1 MAPVL
6 KTQCPKCSGRLKI
19 TPKDEPMK
27 VRCPACQSSIR
38 IPSLADLPSKGQKA
52 DDELLDADEFLLSDE
67 DDADDEYGDY
77 DEYDEAASSDD
88 EYRDDYGDDEYE
100 DDQDAEYE
108 EMRRRRRRQQSA
120 RKKKKK
126 KPASEPVS
134 SAPQANVALI
144 SGICLAF
151 GAGLVGVMIW
161 LFSGGDDDGDG
172 VGTPVAEGTG
182 DSTGSETQG
191 AGSGG
196 NSGQEQKSEVVLDK
210 ALAFV
215 RDKAG
220 ILDKKERSSWVKN
233 PGGEFS
239 LNWVDVT
246 PKEPPPPIDIDKRV
260 ELSAKNA
267 GIVIGPSWSFLPRP
281 VFGENQVRVNMKTWQ
296 GDQLEGRR
304 DAMNSAAEVGYAM
317 SGGMTTDGTMIGQL
331 LKVRKSERHLYQH
344 WVTIHEY
351 DNTILHVIPNAKK
364 MTFLTN
370 DYILL
375 ATDGHAEYE
384 GDNPAEVYANSV
396 RNRRL
401 PHEVWFRNLTT
412 DEESA
417 RIQVRPGGQWM
428 LSPTADYLIVVHPD
442 EASAAPLRDP
452 TGPLFDGLP
461 AKTEIAIYKTE
472 NAEKVGEAVYSGLTV
487 GYTARYS
494 SDGKKLALHA
504 GTNLAVIDLANG
516 KVLAKGS
523 GLDLKENS
531 YRAPVWLA
539 GDRFLLLDWANLV
552 DVETGIFCGGFGS
565 PQANTRRE
573 PTAISDWLG
582 GEYFRYSSNQ
592 AYQRF
597 PVEELMSAARAIEN
611 PEANLL
617 ATGKVRLELE
627 AGKLD
632 SLEQATLRE
641 ALKEALRIRCHFE
654 VTDEEND
661 LLPIVQVAYA
671 EKQVEGPFSMERWHQ
686 DATRQKVETD
696 RKTWVKNVNVV
707 EATLDFKVVTPDG
720 RVLASFRKKGLGVPG
735 GMNFEI
741 PGQLQFR
748 NAAVLKA
755 VEELTLDFLPVL
767 VPVDPNGLALP
778 HQWQM
783 NAAPAE
789 KPDYAALNI
798 QKIEVDN
805 SWIDQD
811 LGLPIR
817 QFALLIQDLKTIVE
831 RGIGR
836 ANFAEIDGKPSI
848 VMESRQN
855 WFQVPV
861 EKDASATPLQMPAVR
876 RWAISPHPGG
886 EFAGFNEG
894 VLLIGSFSDPE
905 NAHQLKLEFTNRLCF
920 SGDGSRLAL
929 CLGQKG
935 GFVVYSVAD
944 LKKVSDISEATPLA
958 TFDEPDAQRE
968 MVFSG
973 DGRVL
978 VTSETGKIVA
988 FDVETGRGFFEHR
1001 VKSTPLKP
1009 KGVKSIAIN
1018 QDGSRLFAA
1027 IGEEVIEFSLK
1038 TLTEVRKFSE
1048 PFSYQLRLSPRGN
1061 RLAVARSNFA
1071 VGVIDLKGD
1080 PDPEVYKLGHTPGG
1094 GVNFPMNIDWS
1105 VDGTYLL
1112 GIARNGLSV
1121 WQIEKVSP

>member
-6 KTQCPKCSGRLKI
+6 KTQCPKCGGRLKI

-38 IPSLADLPSKGQKA
+38 IPSLSDLQAKGQKA
-52 DDELLDADEFLLSDE
+52 DDEMLEAEDYLLSDE
-67 DDADDEYGDY
+67 DEVEDEYGDY

-88 EYRDDYGDDEYE
+88 GYGEDEYVE
-100 DDQDAEYE
+100 GDYDQDDEYE
-108 EMRRRRRRQQSA
+108 EMRRKRRRQQSA

-126 KPASEPVS
+126 QPATEPLS
-134 SAPQANVALI
+134 SAPQMNRALI
-144 SGICLAF
+144 VGICLAF
-151 GAGLVGVMIW
+151 GAGFVGVIIW
-161 LFSGGDDDGDG
+161 LTTGGGGGG
-172 VGTPVAEGTG
+172 VGVPVAEGTG
-182 DSTGSETQG
+182 DSTAPVTQG
-191 AGSGG
+191 ANGGG
-196 NSGQEQKSEVVLDK
+196 NSEQEKPEVVLEK

-215 RDKAG
+215 RDRASV
-220 ILDKKERSSWVKN
+220 LDGVERSSWVKN
-233 PGGEFS
+233 PGGELS
-239 LNWVDVT
+239 LNWVDVS
-246 PKEPPPPIDIDKRV
+246 PKEPPPPLDIDKRI

-267 GIVIGPSWSFLPRP
+267 GIRIGSNWSFLPHP
-281 VFGENQVRVNMKTWQ
+281 AFGENQVRVNMKTWQ
-296 GDQLEGRR
+296 ADQLEGRR
-304 DAMNSAAEVGYAM
+304 DAMNSAAE
-317 SGGMTTDGTMIGQL
+317 SSLITSSGMTSDGTMIGQA
-331 LKVRKSERHLYQH
+331 LKIRKSDRHLDQH

-351 DNTILHVIPNAKK
+351 DNTILKVIPNAKK

-375 ATDGHAEYE
+375 ATDGLAEYE
-384 GDNPAEVYANSV
+384 GENPAAAYTNSV

-401 PHEVWFRNLTT
+401 PREVWFRTLTT
-412 DEESA
+412 DEETA
-417 RIQVRPGGQWM
+417 RIPVRPGGQWM
-428 LSPTADYLIVVHPD
+428 LAPEKDYLIVVHPD
-442 EASAAPLRDP
+442 EASAEGLKDP
-452 TGPLFDGLP
+452 MGPLFDGLP
-461 AKTEIAIYKTE
+461 SKTEIAIYKTE

-504 GTNLAVIDLANG
+504 GPNLAIIDLTNG

-523 GLDLKENS
+523 DLALEESS
-531 YRAPVWLA
+531 YRAPIWVA
-539 GDRFLLLDWANLV
+539 GDRFLLLDWVHLF
-552 DVETGIFCGGFGS
+552 DLQSGIFFGGFAR
-565 PQANTRRE
+565 PQDKLKRE
-573 PTAISDWLG
+573 HIAINDWLG
-582 GEYFRYSSNQ
+582 GEYFRYGNLQ
-592 AYQRF
+592 AYQPL
-597 PVEELMSAARAIEN
+597 PVNELLESADAVEN

-617 ATGKVRLELE
+617 ATRKVRLEIDVE
-627 AGKLD
+627 KLD

-641 ALKEALRIRCHFE
+641 GIKEALRIRCDLE

-661 LLPIVQVAYA
+661 LLPIVQVAFS
-671 EKQVEGPFSMERWHQ
+671 ERQVEGPFSMERWHQ

-696 RKTWVKNVNVV
+696 RNTWVKNVNVV
-707 EATLDFKVVTPDG
+707 EVTLDFKVVTPDG
-720 RVLASFRKKGLGVPG
+720 RQLAEFKNKGLGVPG

-755 VEELTLDFLPVL
+755 TETLELTLPDL
-767 VPVDPNGLALP
+767 VPVDPNGLTIP
-778 HQWQM
+778 HKWKIDDVL
-783 NAAPAE
+783 AE

-805 SWIDQD
+805 SWIDQE

-817 QFALLIQDLKTIVE
+817 QFALLIKDLKTIAD

-836 ANFAEIDGKPSI
+836 ANFVEIDGQPSI
-848 VMESRQN
+848 VMPSRQG
-855 WFQVPV
+855 WFQVAV
-861 EKDASATPLQMPAVR
+861 KKDATASPVQMPMMR

-894 VLLIGSFSDPE
+894 NLVIGSFSDPA

-920 SGDGSRLAL
+920 SGDGSRLAM

-958 TFDEPDAQRE
+958 TFDEPDAQRD
-968 MVFSG
+968 MAFSG
-973 DGRVL
+973 NGNVL
-978 VTSETGKIVA
+978 VTCDGGKIVA

-1009 KGVKSIAIN
+1009 KGVKSIAVN

-1048 PFSYQLRLSPRGN
+1048 PLSYQVRLSPRGN

-1071 VGVIDLKGD
+1071 VGVIDLEGD
-1080 PDPEVYKLGHTPGG
+1080 PDPEVYKLGHESGG

-1105 VDGTYLL
+1105 IDGTFLL
-1112 GIARNGLSV
+1112 GIGHNGMSV
-1121 WQIEKVSP
+1121 WQIEKDSP